1 MDPSNG
7 IKTVGVITFYTSILV
22 FIAVSAV
29 EFYVVS
35 KRKFKM
41 DASALIT
48 MSLYFIVML
57 VRFLRCFVSKNGN
70 GIDIE
75 DDSPF

>member
-1 MDPSNG
+1 
-7 IKTVGVITFYTSILV
+7 
-22 FIAVSAV
+22 
-29 EFYVVS
+29 
-35 KRKFKM
+35 M

-48 MSLYFIVML
+48 MSLYFMVML

-75 DDSPF
+75 DDSPLQTGISLSCHTLISMSIYYFIFEMQSVKLYVEFA